1 MDPVSHILPLHHAVS
16 FLYNLRRVVHD
27 TYEILVPYCENC
39 DFISVPVFPVECE
52 AQKWWEIQ
60 EPVPW

>member
-1 MDPVSHILPLHHAVS
+1 MDAVS
-16 FLYNLRRVVHD
+16 ISFHYIMLFLSLYNPRRVVHD
-27 TYEILVPYCENC
+27 TYEILVSYCENC

>member
-1 MDPVSHILPLHHAVS
+1 MLFLS
-16 FLYNLRRVVHD
+16 LYNPRRVVHD